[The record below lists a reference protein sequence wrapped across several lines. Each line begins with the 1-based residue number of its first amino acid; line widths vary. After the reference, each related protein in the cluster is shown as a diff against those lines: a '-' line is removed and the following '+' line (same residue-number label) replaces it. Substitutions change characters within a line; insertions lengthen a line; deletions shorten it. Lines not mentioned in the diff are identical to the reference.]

1 MHCAKCF
8 FFETAV
14 GDEVCNRCGRAF
26 MPQANVY
33 LGLAVF
39 VTAGLA
45 WSLRALLTASVD
57 PFVRP
62 ALDVGAWVTWPVSII
77 ERPSY
82 GLVIG
87 AFLAMLAV
95 APILTGVLYGKRG
108 GWLLVL
114 VIALVGPSRLGGSP
128 ITFVLPTAVFAGVL
142 ALGVWIAAG
151 YTLRLRSRLAGA
163 LLGLIPAAAY
173 WFIATAASDTS
184 AVAPVLWGVVYVAP
198 VAAVGFSAAAASLV
212 VAVGW
217 ADGWHVRWPGAL
229 LAVLAAGPIL
239 ALLAFV
245 GMDEVRYG
253 FLKRP
258 VGEAPSVPPLKEY
271 CEFLSRYPSSRRSAE
286 IRADLAAQLTRLG
299 PARLRQ
305 PSGHGTPA
313 VPGGEA
319 RPEGF
324 PEAREVWQEILAR
337 NPDSRWAMDA
347 QRHLGDADA
356 ADGLFP
362 EAERQYRA
370 ALDRTAGLEV
380 PDVAPL
386 ADFTVLGHLLTVG
399 DALEVCD
406 RANHLQAV
414 RQEVLLHLAI
424 LEENHR
430 PTPAGTRAL
439 ALFFRAFALKG
450 TNAYRSALV
459 EAREADPEGALADN
473 IAFRLAMFEADEYK
487 RIEQLNRVAEAYPG
501 TDGAMQ
507 ARLAAAEGLLVR
519 AASDPGSWR
528 RARDE
533 LTRVRDELDRRR
545 ARDPQD
551 LYVAAFADLVGKKMA
566 YVEAQ
571 LRTPPTGL

>member
-1 MHCAKCF
+1 MHCAKCY

-33 LGLAVF
+33 LGLLVF

-45 WSLRALLTASVD
+45 WSLRALLTASAD

-77 ERPSY
+77 ERPAY
-82 GLVIG
+82 GLVVG
-87 AFLAMLAV
+87 AFLAMLAA
-95 APILTGVLYGKRG
+95 APILTGVMYGKRG

-114 VIALVGPSRLGGSP
+114 VIAAAGPARLGGSP
-128 ITFVLPTAVFAGVL
+128 ITFILPTAVFAGVL

-163 LLGLIPAAAY
+163 LVGLIPAAAY
-173 WFIATAASDTS
+173 WFVATALSDTS
-184 AVAPVLWGVVYVAP
+184 SLSPVLWGVVYVAP
-198 VAAVGFSAAAASLV
+198 VAAVGFSAAAVALV

-217 ADGWHVRWPGAL
+217 ADRWHVRWPGAM
-229 LAVLAAGPIL
+229 LAVLAAGPVL

-271 CEFLSRYPSSRRSAE
+271 REFLSRYPSSRRSAE
-286 IRADLAAQLTRLG
+286 IRADLADQL
-299 PARLRQ
+299 ARMD
-305 PSGHGTPA
+305 P
-313 VPGGEA
+313 A
-319 RPEGF
+319 RPEGL
-324 PEAREVWQEILAR
+324 PEARKIWQEILAG
-337 NPDSRWAMDA
+337 NPDSRWAVDA
-347 QRHLGDADA
+347 LLHLGDADA
-356 ADGLFP
+356 ADGLFA
-362 EAERQYRA
+362 EAERRYRA

-380 PDVAPL
+380 PDVNPM

-406 RANHLQAV
+406 RTNHLQAV
-414 RQEVLLHLAI
+414 RRETLLHLAV

-439 ALFFRAFALKG
+439 ALFFRALALKG
-450 TNAYRSALV
+450 TNAYPSALV
-459 EAREADPEGALADN
+459 EAREADPQGPLADN
-473 IAFRLAMFEADEYK
+473 VAFRLAMFEADEYK
-487 RIEQLNRVAEAYPG
+487 RVEQLNRVAEAHPG

-507 ARLAAAEGLLVR
+507 ARLAAAEDLISR

-528 RARDE
+528 RAHDE

-571 LRTPPTGL
+571 LREPPTAL

>member
-1 MHCAKCF
+1 MHCAKCY

-77 ERPSY
+77 ERPAY

-95 APILTGVLYGKRG
+95 APILTGVMYGKRG

-114 VIALVGPSRLGGSP
+114 VIAAAGPSRLGGSP
-128 ITFVLPTAVFAGVL
+128 ITFVVPTAVFAGVL

-173 WFIATAASDTS
+173 WFLATALSDTS
-184 AVAPVLWGVVYVAP
+184 SVSPVLWGVVYVAP
-198 VAAVGFSAAAASLV
+198 VAAVGFSAAAVALV
-212 VAVGW
+212 VAVGG
-217 ADGWHVRWPGAL
+217 ADKWHVRWPGAL
-229 LAVLAAGPIL
+229 LAVLAAGPVL

-258 VGEAPSVPPLKEY
+258 LGAAPSIPPLKEY
-271 CEFLSRYPSSRRSAE
+271 REFLSRYPSSRRSAE
-286 IRADLAAQLTRLG
+286 IRADLAGQL
-299 PARLRQ
+299 ARMD
-305 PSGHGTPA
+305 P
-313 VPGGEA
+313 A
-319 RPEGF
+319 RPEGL
-324 PEAREVWQEILAR
+324 PEARKIWQEILAR
-337 NPDSRWAMDA
+337 NPDSRWAVDA
-347 QRHLGDADA
+347 LLHLGDADT

-439 ALFFRAFALKG
+439 ALFFRALALKG
-450 TNAYRSALV
+450 TNAYRSDLV
-459 EAREADPEGALADN
+459 EAREADPDGALADN
-473 IAFRLAMFEADEYK
+473 VAFRLAMFEADECK

-507 ARLAAAEGLLVR
+507 ARLAAAEGLIAR
-519 AASDPGSWR
+519 GASDPGSWR
-528 RARDE
+528 QARDE
-533 LTRVRDELDRRR
+533 LAQVRDELDRRR

-551 LYVAAFADLVGKKMA
+551 LYVAAFADLVGKKVA

-571 LRTPPTGL
+571 RREPPPAL

>member
-14 GDEVCNRCGRAF
+14 GDEVCNRCGRAYL
-26 MPQANVY
+26 PEANVY
-33 LGLAVF
+33 LGLLVF

-77 ERPSY
+77 ERPAY

-95 APILTGVLYGKRG
+95 APILTGVMYGKRG

-114 VIALVGPSRLGGSP
+114 VIAAAGPSRLGESS
-128 ITFVLPTAVFAGVL
+128 ITFVVPTAVFAGVL

-163 LLGLIPAAAY
+163 LLGLIPVAVY
-173 WFIATAASDTS
+173 WFIATALSDTS
-184 AVAPVLWGVVYVAP
+184 RVAPALWGVVYVAP

-212 VAVGW
+212 VAVGG
-217 ADGWHVRWPGAL
+217 ADKWHVRWPGAL
-229 LAVLAAGPIL
+229 LAVLVAGPVL

-258 VGEAPSVPPLKEY
+258 LGVAPSVPPLKEY
-271 CEFLSRYPSSRRSAE
+271 REFLSRYPSSRRSAE
-286 IRADLAAQLTRLG
+286 IRADLAAQLTRLD
-299 PARLRQ
+299 P
-305 PSGHGTPA
+305 
-313 VPGGEA
+313 A
-319 RPEGF
+319 RPEGL
-324 PEAREVWQEILAR
+324 PEAREIWQEILAR
-337 NPDSRWAMDA
+337 NPDSRWAVDA
-347 QRHLGDADA
+347 LRHLGDADA
-356 ADGLFP
+356 ADGLFA
-362 EAERQYRA
+362 EAERRFRA

-380 PDVAPL
+380 PDVNPM
-386 ADFTVLGHLLTVG
+386 ADFTVLGYLLTVG

-414 RQEVLLHLAI
+414 RRQTLLHLAI

-439 ALFFRAFALKG
+439 ALLFRAFALKG
-450 TNAYRSALV
+450 TNAYPSALV
-459 EAREADPEGALADN
+459 EACEADPQGPLADN
-473 IAFRLAMFEADEYK
+473 VAYRLAMFEADECK
-487 RIEQLNRVAEAYPG
+487 RIEQLNRVAEAHPG

-507 ARLAAAEGLLVR
+507 ARLAAAEGLIAR

-533 LTRVRDELDRRR
+533 LAQVRDDLDRRR

-571 LRTPPTGL
+571 LRPPAL

>member
-33 LGLAVF
+33 LGLLVF

-62 ALDVGAWVTWPVSII
+62 ALDVGAWATWPVSIV
-77 ERPSY
+77 ERPAY

-87 AFLAMLAV
+87 AFLAMLAA
-95 APILTGVLYGKRG
+95 APVVTGVLYGKRG

-114 VIALVGPSRLGGSP
+114 VIAAVGPTRLGGSP
-128 ITFVLPTAVFAGVL
+128 ITFALPTAVFVAVL

-163 LLGLIPAAAY
+163 LLGLIPASAY
-173 WFIATAASDTS
+173 WFLATALSDTS
-184 AVAPVLWGVVYVAP
+184 RVAPALWGVVFVAP
-198 VAAVGFSAAAASLV
+198 VAAVGFSAAAVALV

-217 ADGWHVRWPGAL
+217 ADKWHVRWPGAL
-229 LAVLAAGPIL
+229 GAVLAAGPVL

-245 GMDEVRYG
+245 GMDEVRFG

-258 VGEAPSVPPLKEY
+258 LGAAPSVPPLKEY
-271 CEFLSRYPSSRRSAE
+271 REFLSRYPSSRRSAE
-286 IRADLAAQLTRLG
+286 VRADLAGHLARMG
-299 PARLRQ
+299 P
-305 PSGHGTPA
+305 
-313 VPGGEA
+313 A

-324 PEAREVWQEILAR
+324 PEAREVWQEILTR
-337 NPDSRWAMDA
+337 NPDSRWAVDA
-347 QRHLGDADA
+347 LLHLGDADA
-356 ADGLFP
+356 ADGLFA
-362 EAERQYRA
+362 EAERRFRTV
-370 ALDRTAGLEV
+370 LDRTAGLEV
-380 PDVAPL
+380 PDVDPM

-399 DALEVCD
+399 DALGVRE

-414 RQEVLLHLAI
+414 RQETLLHLAI

-430 PTPAGTRAL
+430 PTPAGTQAL
-439 ALFFRAFALKG
+439 ALFFRAFPLKG
-450 TNAYRSALV
+450 TNAYPSALI
-459 EAREADPEGALADN
+459 EAREADPQGPLADN
-473 IAFRLAMFEADEYK
+473 VAFRLALFEADECK
-487 RIEQLNRVAEAYPG
+487 RIEQLNRVAKEFPG
-501 TDGAMQ
+501 TDGGMQ
-507 ARLAAAEGLLVR
+507 ARLAAAEGLIAR
-519 AASDPGSWR
+519 GESDPGALR
-528 RARDE
+528 RAHDE
-533 LTRVRDELDRRR
+533 LRRVRDELDRRR

-551 LYVAAFADLVGKKMA
+551 LFVAAFADLVGKKVA

-571 LRTPPTGL
+571 LRPPAGAG

>member
-33 LGLAVF
+33 LGLLVF

-45 WSLRALLTASVD
+45 WSLRAILTASVD

-77 ERPSY
+77 ERPAY

-95 APILTGVLYGKRG
+95 APILTGVMYGKRG

-128 ITFVLPTAVFAGVL
+128 ITFVVPTAVFAGVL

-163 LLGLIPAAAY
+163 LLGLIPVAAY
-173 WFIATAASDTS
+173 WFIATALSDTS
-184 AVAPVLWGVVYVAP
+184 SVSPVLWGVVYVAP
-198 VAAVGFSAAAASLV
+198 VAAVGLAAAAVALV
-212 VAVGW
+212 VAVGG
-217 ADGWHVRWPGAL
+217 ADKWHVRWPGAL
-229 LAVLAAGPIL
+229 LAVLVAGPVL

-258 VGEAPSVPPLKEY
+258 VGAAPSVPPLKEY
-271 CEFLSRYPSSRRSAE
+271 REFLSRYPSSRRSAE
-286 IRADLAAQLTRLG
+286 IRADLADQLARMG
-299 PARLRQ
+299 P
-305 PSGHGTPA
+305 
-313 VPGGEA
+313 A
-319 RPEGF
+319 RPEGL
-324 PEAREVWQEILAR
+324 PEARKIWQEILAR
-337 NPDSRWAMDA
+337 NPDSRWAVDA
-347 QRHLGDADA
+347 LLHLGDADA

-362 EAERQYRA
+362 EAERRYRA

-380 PDVAPL
+380 PDVDPL

-406 RANHLQAV
+406 RTNHLQAV
-414 RQEVLLHLAI
+414 RQETLLHLAI

-439 ALFFRAFALKG
+439 ALFFRALALKG

-459 EAREADPEGALADN
+459 EARGADPEGALADN

-507 ARLAAAEGLLVR
+507 ARLAAAEGLVAR

-528 RARDE
+528 WARDE
-533 LTRVRDELDRRR
+533 LARVRDELDRRR
-545 ARDPQD
+545 ARDPRD
-551 LYVAAFADLVGKKMA
+551 LYVAAFADLVGKKAA

-571 LRTPPTGL
+571 LRKPHPAL

>member
-1 MHCAKCF
+1 MHCAKCY

-14 GDEVCNRCGRAF
+14 GDEVCNRCGRAYL
-26 MPQANVY
+26 PEANVY

-62 ALDVGAWVTWPVSII
+62 VLDLGAWVTWPVSII
-77 ERPSY
+77 ERPAY

-114 VIALVGPSRLGGSP
+114 VIAAVGPSRLGGSP

-184 AVAPVLWGVVYVAP
+184 AVASVLWGVVYVAP
-198 VAAVGFSAAAASLV
+198 VAAVGFSAAAVALV

-217 ADGWHVRWPGAL
+217 ADKWHVRWPGAL

-258 VGEAPSVPPLKEY
+258 VGAAPSVPPLKEY

-305 PSGHGTPA
+305 
-313 VPGGEA
+313 GEA

-324 PEAREVWQEILAR
+324 PAARQVWQEILAR

-356 ADGLFP
+356 ADGLFA

-380 PDVAPL
+380 PDVDPL

-399 DALEVCD
+399 DALEVCN

-473 IAFRLAMFEADEYK
+473 IAFRLAMFEADEVK
-487 RIEQLNRVAEAYPG
+487 RIEQLNRVAEAHPG

-507 ARLAAAEGLLVR
+507 ARLAAAEGLIVR

-533 LTRVRDELDRRR
+533 LMRVRDELDRRR

-551 LYVAAFADLVGKKMA
+551 LYVAAFADRVGKKMA

-571 LRTPPTGL
+571 LRPPAGAG

>member
-1 MHCAKCF
+1 MHCAKCY

-14 GDEVCNRCGRAF
+14 GDEVCNRCGRAYL
-26 MPQANVY
+26 PEANVY

-77 ERPSY
+77 ERPAY

-114 VIALVGPSRLGGSP
+114 VIAAVGPSRLGGSP

-184 AVAPVLWGVVYVAP
+184 AVASVLWGVVYVAP
-198 VAAVGFSAAAASLV
+198 VAAVGFSAAAVALV

-217 ADGWHVRWPGAL
+217 ADKWHVRWPGAL

-258 VGEAPSVPPLKEY
+258 VGAAPSVPPLKEY

-305 PSGHGTPA
+305 
-313 VPGGEA
+313 GEA

-324 PEAREVWQEILAR
+324 PAARQVWQEILAR

-356 ADGLFP
+356 ADGLFA

-380 PDVAPL
+380 PDVDPL

-399 DALEVCD
+399 DALEVCN

-473 IAFRLAMFEADEYK
+473 IAFRLAMFEADEVK
-487 RIEQLNRVAEAYPG
+487 RIEQLNRVAEAHPG

-507 ARLAAAEGLLVR
+507 ARLAAAEGLIVR

-533 LTRVRDELDRRR
+533 LMRVRDELDRRR

-551 LYVAAFADLVGKKMA
+551 LYVAAFADRVGKKMA

-571 LRTPPTGL
+571 LREPPPAGAG

>member
-1 MHCAKCF
+1 MHCAKCY

-14 GDEVCNRCGRAF
+14 GDEVCNRCGRAYL
-26 MPQANVY
+26 PEANVY
-33 LGLAVF
+33 LGLLVF

-77 ERPSY
+77 ERPAY

-95 APILTGVLYGKRG
+95 APILTGVMYGKRG

-128 ITFVLPTAVFAGVL
+128 ITFVVPTAVFAGAL

-173 WFIATAASDTS
+173 WFIATALSDTS
-184 AVAPVLWGVVYVAP
+184 RVAPALWGVVYVAP
-198 VAAVGFSAAAASLV
+198 VAAVGLAAAAVALV
-212 VAVGW
+212 VAVGG
-217 ADGWHVRWPGAL
+217 ADKWHVRWAGAL
-229 LAVLAAGPIL
+229 LAVLAAGPVL

-258 VGEAPSVPPLKEY
+258 LGVAPSVPPLKEY
-271 CEFLSRYPSSRRSAE
+271 REFVSRYPSSRRSAE
-286 IRADLAAQLTRLG
+286 IRADLADQL
-299 PARLRQ
+299 ARMD
-305 PSGHGTPA
+305 P
-313 VPGGEA
+313 V
-319 RPEGF
+319 RPEGL
-324 PEAREVWQEILAR
+324 PEAREIWQEILAR
-337 NPDSRWAMDA
+337 NSDSRWAMDA
-347 QRHLGDADA
+347 QLHLGDADV

-362 EAERQYRA
+362 EAERRYRA

-380 PDVAPL
+380 PDVDPL

-414 RQEVLLHLAI
+414 RRETLLHLAI

-439 ALFFRAFALKG
+439 ALFFRAFALRG

-507 ARLAAAEGLLVR
+507 ARLAAAEELIVR
-519 AASDPGSWR
+519 VAADPGSWR
-528 RARDE
+528 RAHDE

-551 LYVAAFADLVGKKMA
+551 LYVAAFADLVGKKVA

-571 LRTPPTGL
+571 LREPPPAL

>member
-1 MHCAKCF
+1 MHCAKCY

-33 LGLAVF
+33 LGLLVF

-45 WSLRALLTASVD
+45 WSLRALLTASAD

-62 ALDVGAWVTWPVSII
+62 VLDVGAWVTWPVSII
-77 ERPSY
+77 ERPAY

-95 APILTGVLYGKRG
+95 APILTGVMYGKRG

-114 VIALVGPSRLGGSP
+114 VIAAAGPARLGGSP
-128 ITFVLPTAVFAGVL
+128 ITFVVPTAVFAGVL

-151 YTLRLRSRLAGA
+151 YTLRLQSRLAGA
-163 LLGLIPAAAY
+163 LLGFVPAAAY
-173 WFIATAASDTS
+173 WFLATALSDTS
-184 AVAPVLWGVVYVAP
+184 RVAPALWGVVYVAP
-198 VAAVGFSAAAASLV
+198 VAAVGFSAAAVALV

-217 ADGWHVRWPGAL
+217 ADKWHVRWPGAL
-229 LAVLAAGPIL
+229 LAVLVAGPVL

-258 VGEAPSVPPLKEY
+258 VGVAPSVPPLKEY

-286 IRADLAAQLTRLG
+286 IRADLADQL
-299 PARLRQ
+299 ARTD
-305 PSGHGTPA
+305 P
-313 VPGGEA
+313 A

-324 PEAREVWQEILAR
+324 PEAREIWREILAR
-337 NPDSRWAMDA
+337 NPDSRWTVDA
-347 QRHLGDADA
+347 LLHLGDADA
-356 ADGLFP
+356 ADGLFA
-362 EAERQYRA
+362 EAERRYRA

-380 PDVAPL
+380 PDVDPL

-414 RQEVLLHLAI
+414 RQETLLHLAI

-439 ALFFRAFALKG
+439 ALLFRALVLKG
-450 TNAYRSALV
+450 TNAYPSALV
-459 EAREADPEGALADN
+459 EAREADSQGPLADN
-473 IAFRLAMFEADEYK
+473 VAFRLAMFEADEVK
-487 RIEQLNRVAEAYPG
+487 RIEQLNRVAEAHPG

-507 ARLAAAEGLLVR
+507 ARLAAAEELVVR
-519 AASDPGSWR
+519 AAADPGSWR
-528 RARDE
+528 RAHDE

-545 ARDPQD
+545 ARNPQD

-571 LRTPPTGL
+571 LRPPAGAG

>member
-14 GDEVCNRCGRAF
+14 GDEVCNRCGRAYL
-26 MPQANVY
+26 PEANVY
-33 LGLAVF
+33 LGLLVF

-77 ERPSY
+77 ERPAY

-95 APILTGVLYGKRG
+95 APILTGVMYGKRG

-114 VIALVGPSRLGGSP
+114 VIAAAGPSRLGESS
-128 ITFVLPTAVFAGVL
+128 ITFVVPTAVFAGVL

-163 LLGLIPAAAY
+163 LLGLIPVAVY
-173 WFIATAASDTS
+173 WFIATALSDTS
-184 AVAPVLWGVVYVAP
+184 RVAPALWGVVYVAP
-198 VAAVGFSAAAASLV
+198 VAAVGLAAAAASLV
-212 VAVGW
+212 VAVGG
-217 ADGWHVRWPGAL
+217 ADKWHVRWPGAL
-229 LAVLAAGPIL
+229 LAVLVAGPVL

-258 VGEAPSVPPLKEY
+258 LGAAPSVPPLKEY
-271 CEFLSRYPSSRRSAE
+271 REFLSRYPSSRRSAE
-286 IRADLAAQLTRLG
+286 IRADLARQLASMG
-299 PARLRQ
+299 PAG
-305 PSGHGTPA
+305 PK
-313 VPGGEA
+313 
-319 RPEGF
+319 GF
-324 PEAREVWQEILAR
+324 PAAREVWQEILDK

-347 QRHLGDADA
+347 QLHLGDADA

-362 EAERQYRA
+362 EAERRFRA

-380 PDVAPL
+380 PDVNPM

-414 RQEVLLHLAI
+414 RRETLLHLAI

-439 ALFFRAFALKG
+439 ALLFRAFALKG
-450 TNAYRSALV
+450 TNAYPSALV
-459 EAREADPEGALADN
+459 EAREADPQGPLADN
-473 IAFRLAMFEADEYK
+473 VAFRLAMFEADEYK

-507 ARLAAAEGLLVR
+507 ARLAAAEGLIAR

-533 LTRVRDELDRRR
+533 LAQVRDDLGRRR

-571 LRTPPTGL
+571 LRPPAL

>member
-1 MHCAKCF
+1 MHCAKCY

-33 LGLAVF
+33 LGLLVF

-45 WSLRALLTASVD
+45 WSLRALLTASAD

-77 ERPSY
+77 ERPAY

-95 APILTGVLYGKRG
+95 VPILTGVMYGKRG

-114 VIALVGPSRLGGSP
+114 VIAAAGPARLGGSP
-128 ITFVLPTAVFAGVL
+128 ITFVVPTAVFAGVL

-173 WFIATAASDTS
+173 WFLATALSDTS
-184 AVAPVLWGVVYVAP
+184 RVAPVLWGVVYVAP
-198 VAAVGFSAAAASLV
+198 VAAVGFSAAAVALV
-212 VAVGW
+212 VAVGG
-217 ADGWHVRWPGAL
+217 ADKWHVRWPGAL
-229 LAVLAAGPIL
+229 LAVLAAGPVL

-258 VGEAPSVPPLKEY
+258 LGVAPSVPPLKEY
-271 CEFLSRYPSSRRSAE
+271 REFLSRYPSSRRSAE
-286 IRADLAAQLTRLG
+286 IRADLADQL
-299 PARLRQ
+299 ARMD
-305 PSGHGTPA
+305 P
-313 VPGGEA
+313 A

-324 PEAREVWQEILAR
+324 PEAREIWQEILAR
-337 NPDSRWAMDA
+337 NPDSRWAVDA
-347 QRHLGDADA
+347 LLHLGDADA
-356 ADGLFP
+356 ADGLFA
-362 EAERQYRA
+362 EAERRFRA

-380 PDVAPL
+380 PDVNPM

-414 RQEVLLHLAI
+414 RRETLLHLAI

-439 ALFFRAFALKG
+439 ALFFRALALKG
-450 TNAYRSALV
+450 TNAYPSALV
-459 EAREADPEGALADN
+459 EAREADPQGPLADN
-473 IAFRLAMFEADEYK
+473 VAFRLAMFEADEYK
-487 RIEQLNRVAEAYPG
+487 RVEQLNRVAEAYPG

-507 ARLAAAEGLLVR
+507 ARLAAAEGLIAR
-519 AASDPGSWR
+519 GASDPGSWR
-528 RARDE
+528 RAHDE
-533 LTRVRDELDRRR
+533 LTSVRDELDRRR

-571 LRTPPTGL
+571 LREPQTAL

>member
-1 MHCAKCF
+1 MHCAKCY

-14 GDEVCNRCGRAF
+14 GDEVCNRCGRAYL
-26 MPQANVY
+26 PEANVY

-62 ALDVGAWVTWPVSII
+62 VLDLGAWVTWPVSII
-77 ERPSY
+77 ERPAY

-114 VIALVGPSRLGGSP
+114 VIAAVGPSRLGGSP

-184 AVAPVLWGVVYVAP
+184 AVASVLWGVVYVAP
-198 VAAVGFSAAAASLV
+198 VAAVGFSAAAVALV

-217 ADGWHVRWPGAL
+217 ADKWHVRWPGAL

-258 VGEAPSVPPLKEY
+258 VGAAPSVPPLKEY

-305 PSGHGTPA
+305 
-313 VPGGEA
+313 GEA

-324 PEAREVWQEILAR
+324 PAARQVWQEILAR

-356 ADGLFP
+356 ADGLFA

-380 PDVAPL
+380 PDVDPL

-399 DALEVCD
+399 DALEVCN

-473 IAFRLAMFEADEYK
+473 IAFRLAMFEADEVK
-487 RIEQLNRVAEAYPG
+487 RIEQLNRVAEAHPG

-507 ARLAAAEGLLVR
+507 ARLAAAEGLIVR

-533 LTRVRDELDRRR
+533 LMRVRDELDRRR

-551 LYVAAFADLVGKKMA
+551 LYVAAFADRVGKKMA

-571 LRTPPTGL
+571 LREPPPAGAG